1 MSFRNAKVVSVGTD
15 PKIYHAPQDAKRGS
29 IKYVMSR
36 SELIEFA
43 ACPAKWRLSPVKEK
57 TKAMAAG
64 SVLDYLLLCVNEN
77 FRRDYAVAPKT
88 FEDGDPWN
96 WARKESK
103 AWKAAHS
110 SVQIVDND
118 DYTAALFAADRMRTD
133 PIIGQILRDSDY
145 QVYVIAD
152 WVDEVTGVWVK
163 CKAMLDVVPR
173 ILTTYDTFI
182 FDLKRLSD
190 ASNERFDRQVYDNE
204 WHIQA
209 AFYTDIFNAANDH
222 QRNCW
227 GLIVSETAAPF
238 QPARRIVDAEF
249 VDLGRTKYREALALY
264 CQCLA
269 TDKWPGYDDMES
281 VNRIAP
287 GFSTASLQPWMI
299 KP

>member
-15 PKIYHAPQDAKRGS
+15 PKIYHAPQEAKRGS
-29 IKYVMSR
+29 IEYVMSR
-36 SELIEFA
+36 SELVEFA
-43 ACPAKWRLSPVKEK
+43 ACPAKWRLSPVKQQ
-57 TKAMAAG
+57 TKAMALG
-64 SVLDYLLLCVNEN
+64 SVLDYLLLCGQVYFE
-77 FRRDYAVAPKT
+77 RDYAIAPESFK
-88 FEDGDPWN
+88 DGNPWN
-96 WARKESK
+96 WQRKESE
-103 AWKAAHS
+103 AWKSAHS
-110 SVQIVDND
+110 SVHIVDND

-163 CKAMLDVVPR
+163 CKAMLDIVPKVG
-173 ILTTYDTFI
+173 TEYDGWLL
-182 FDLKRLSD
+182 DLKRMAD
-190 ASNERFDRQVYDNE
+190 ASLSRFDRQVFDNQ

-209 AFYTDIFNAANDH
+209 AFYSDIYNSATAEE
-222 QRNCW
+222 RSTW
-227 GLIVSETAAPF
+227 GLIVSETGAPF

-281 VNRIAP
+281 VNRIVP
-287 GFSTASLQPWMI
+287 GFTTASLQPWMI
-299 KP
+299 K